1 MSRWS
6 GLKRRLG
13 MALEIPQNTL
23 LNVPRVTMIGA
34 YQVYI
39 ENQRGVL
46 EFTSERLR
54 LRLVAGQLQI
64 TGKGLVI
71 RQISGEE
78 IFVEGEQIGSLT
90 FID

>member
-13 MALEIPQNTL
+13 MVLEIPQSTL

-39 ENQRGVL
+39 ENHRGVL

-54 LRLVAGQLQI
+54 LRLPAGQLQI
-64 TGKGLVI
+64 NGEGLVI
-71 RQISGEE
+71 RRIIREE
-78 IFVEGEQIGSLT
+78 VFVEGERIGSLT
-90 FID
+90 FLE